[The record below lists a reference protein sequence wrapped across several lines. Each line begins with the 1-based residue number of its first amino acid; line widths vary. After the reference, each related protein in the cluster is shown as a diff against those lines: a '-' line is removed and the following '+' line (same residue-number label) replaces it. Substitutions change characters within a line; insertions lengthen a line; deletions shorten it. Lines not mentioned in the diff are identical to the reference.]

1 VAATRAIAA
10 CDRAKVAYRV
20 HEYAHDPRAASFG
33 LEAAEAMGVDSA
45 RVFKTIVTLVDD
57 QLTVGLVPVECML
70 DLKAL
75 ARAAG
80 GKRAALAPVARAE
93 KATGY
98 VVGAISPLGQTRRLP
113 TFVDESLLGDRTVFV
128 SAGRRGLE
136 IELLPEA
143 LVALTDATVAA
154 IATTARVA

>member
-1 VAATRAIAA
+1 MAATRAIAA
-10 CDRAKVAYRV
+10 CDRAKVTYTV
-20 HEYAHDPRAASFG
+20 HEYAHDPRAASYG
-33 LEAAEAMGVDSA
+33 REAADSMGVEPT

-80 GKRAALAPVARAE
+80 GKRAALAPVAQAE

-98 VVGAISPLGQTRRLP
+98 VVGGISPLGQTRRLP
-113 TFVDESLLGDRTVFV
+113 TFVDESFLGDRTVFV

-143 LVALTDATVAA
+143 LVALTGATVAA
-154 IATTARVA
+154 IATRARVV

>member
-10 CDRAKVAYRV
+10 CDRVKVAYTL
-20 HEYAHDPRAASFG
+20 HEYAHDPRATSYG
-33 LEAAEAMGVDSA
+33 LEAAEAMGAESS

-57 QLTVGLVPVECML
+57 KLTVGLVPVECLL

-80 GKRAALAPVARAE
+80 GKRAGLAPVAQAE

-98 VVGAISPLGQTRRLP
+98 VVGGISPLGQTRRLP
-113 TFVDESLLGDRTVFV
+113 TVADESLLGDRTVFV

-136 IELLPEA
+136 IELMPDA
-143 LVALTDATVAA
+143 LVALTGATVAP
-154 IATTARVA
+154 IARRD